1 MALMASERHTGP
13 VNDGDLPGEVIS
25 VSARC
30 GEFITG
36 AAATAAAAGA
46 ASRALPT
53 PGVAAAAA
61 SLLIRASSTILC
73 ASEVVGTFAKF
84 LASSLRLAVVD
95 PAGCDSSCQL
105 LVWELN
111 GVE

>member
-1 MALMASERHTGP
+1 MASERHAGP
-13 VNDGDLPGEVIS
+13 VNDGELPGEITS

-30 GEFITG
+30 GGSITG
-36 AAATAAAAGA
+36 ATATAAAAGA
-46 ASRALPT
+46 TSRVLPT
-53 PGVAAAAA
+53 PGFAATAA

-95 PAGCDSSCQL
+95 PAGCDSSCRL
-105 LVWELN
+105 LVQELN
-111 GVE
+111 RVE

>member
-1 MALMASERHTGP
+1 MAFERHAGH
-13 VNDGDLPGEVIS
+13 VNDGELPGEVTS

-30 GEFITG
+30 GGFITS

-46 ASRALPT
+46 ASRVLPT
-53 PGVAAAAA
+53 PGFAAAAA

-84 LASSLRLAVVD
+84 LAGSLRLAVVD
-95 PAGCDSSCQL
+95 PAGCDSSCRV
-105 LVWELN
+105 LVRELN